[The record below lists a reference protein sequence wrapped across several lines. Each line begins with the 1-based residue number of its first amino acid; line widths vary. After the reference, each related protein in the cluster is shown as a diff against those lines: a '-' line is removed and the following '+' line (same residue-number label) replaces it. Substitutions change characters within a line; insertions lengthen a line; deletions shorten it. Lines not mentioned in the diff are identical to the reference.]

1 MHHEAQPIALLPRQG
16 LRPRA
21 ELRGRTFLPFHQ
33 TPNGA
38 AHDLLVMNHH
48 PDLAPPA
55 GLREDRPKPDWE
67 RPAP

>member
-21 ELRGRTFLPFHQ
+21 EFRGRILLPFHQ
-33 TPNGA
+33 APNGA

-48 PDLAPPA
+48 PDLAPAAGPA
-55 GLREDRPKPDWE
+55 GDRPWPEGE
-67 RPAP
+67 RRER